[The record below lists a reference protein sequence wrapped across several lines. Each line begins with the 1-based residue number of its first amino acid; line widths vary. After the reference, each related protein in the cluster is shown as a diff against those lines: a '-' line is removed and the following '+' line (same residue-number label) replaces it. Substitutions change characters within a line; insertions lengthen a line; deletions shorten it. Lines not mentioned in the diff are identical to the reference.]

1 MDTNLQ
7 ELFAFA
13 GKAPFRWYLGQW
25 IAFFLVS
32 LVACLISSALY
43 KLPLAEVANVVLSIT
58 FTYLLFVL
66 VIWQIAAV
74 VFLVTRR
81 MSAFSSAILWDFA
94 WLLLFFAP
102 ILAFQFYALMT
113 HADIHE
119 SWVYDRFDAVIQHTI
134 GAFLLWSGGLIGAK
148 IGPLGGILM
157 QMGGKAIPALSFAS
171 GLVTVL
177 SFFRVRGATASHQG
191 NQAHH

>member
-1 MDTNLQ
+1 MENLQ

-25 IAFFLVS
+25 ISFFLVS

-43 KLPLAEVANVVLSIT
+43 KLPLAQVANVVLSIT
-58 FTYLLFVL
+58 FTYLIFVL

-81 MSAFSSAILWDFA
+81 MSAFSGAILWDFA

-102 ILAFQFYALMT
+102 VLAFQFYALMI

-119 SWVYDRFDAVIQHTI
+119 SWVYDRFDGVIQHTI

-157 QMGGKAIPALSFAS
+157 QMGGKSIPALSFAS

-177 SFFRVRGATASHQG
+177 SFFRVQGGKASHQ
-191 NQAHH
+191 AHH